1 MHLYPARLGRVHFS
15 PLLPP
20 SPSLSLSFSIGSHQV
35 PFSFNRGLTNA
46 RLVSRNHST
55 SLLVFEERDRVS
67 IPPREKT
74 RAWRVLLFP
83 HLFVFKF
90 RLSLSLSFFLFPFHA
105 HDSISVRRKDLSIDP
120 CCRILTFFSFSLSM
134 LDRNV
139 DR

>member
-15 PLLPP
+15 LLLP
-20 SPSLSLSFSIGSHQV
+20 SPSLSHSLSIGSHQV
-35 PFSFNRGLTNA
+35 PFSFSLSSFNRGLTNA

-83 HLFVFKF
+83 HLFEFKF
-90 RLSLSLSFFLFPFHA
+90 RFSLSLSFSLLFTRTIRFPYERRIYRLI
-105 HDSISVRRKDLSIDP
+105 DRSILVVES
-120 CCRILTFFSFSLSM
+120 
-134 LDRNV
+134 
-139 DR
+139 